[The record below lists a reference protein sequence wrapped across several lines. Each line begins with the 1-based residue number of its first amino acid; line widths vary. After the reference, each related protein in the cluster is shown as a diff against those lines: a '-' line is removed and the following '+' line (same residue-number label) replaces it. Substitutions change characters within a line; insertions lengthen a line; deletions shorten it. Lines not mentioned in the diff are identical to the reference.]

1 MNCNLNKPKVKRN
14 ARSQKVHE
22 VIETND
28 KFEMTGDEQK
38 ESQQSLKLI
47 YNEL

>member
-1 MNCNLNKPKVKRN
+1 MDFNLLKPKVERDS
-14 ARSQKVHE
+14 RSQKVHE

-38 ESQQSLKLI
+38 ESQQS
-47 YNEL
+47 